1 MPPAKGAGPHAG
13 DAAPRGWDHARGLPV
28 GGQFQQP
35 AADSRRPPR
44 PGLGSATMPVLDS
57 YAIGSCFRFT
67 IARANWWPMPA
78 AASMVPSRGTCSRQ
92 TSASRRWSLISIVP
106 WGETA
111 RWAIVVEGFFD
122 CLRVH
127 QAGFRNV
134 VALMGASL
142 SEVQEKLLL
151 ERFARRATGQPAV
164 GGAVV
169 GKSLADQG
177 GGAKRWA
184 TRPTVERGNRMDS
197 VRGERRSWSMR

>member
-1 MPPAKGAGPHAG
+1 
-13 DAAPRGWDHARGLPV
+13 
-28 GGQFQQP
+28 
-35 AADSRRPPR
+35 
-44 PGLGSATMPVLDS
+44 MPVLDS
-57 YAIGSCFRFT
+57 YAIGSCFRST

-106 WGETA
+106 LGEAA

-127 QAGFRNV
+127 QAGYRNV

-151 ERFARRATGQPAV
+151 ERFAQLVVMLDGDEAGRRASQQLVARLSGRVSLTRVVVPSGGQPDQLSNEEIEWILC
-164 GGAVV
+164 GA
-169 GKSLADQG
+169 S
-177 GGAKRWA
+177 GAPGA
-184 TRPTVERGNRMDS
+184 
-197 VRGERRSWSMR
+197 